1 MRQITKDK
9 ITKTAGIF
17 AGPAIVFYV
26 ILTFV
31 FMSYEPDRFVT
42 VPNDCKGS
50 SCYNFVVTDGPTYLL
65 GPEYDIDYVREPET
79 FQKQVDYMGIGDYM
93 LMIPIVLFFAGCIG
107 LLLFVII
114 FRGYH
119 SIKDMGHRAKDVWKP

>member
-1 MRQITKDK
+1 MRQTTKDK
-9 ITKTAGIF
+9 MTKTAGIF

-31 FMSYEPDRFVT
+31 FMSYEPERFVT
-42 VPNDCKGS
+42 VPNPCKS
-50 SCYNFVVTDGPTYLL
+50 LCYNYVMGDNGWGEETIL
-65 GPEYDIDYVREPET
+65 GIEMHPKTIQQE
-79 FQKQVDYMGIGDYM
+79 VDYMGIGDYM

-119 SIKDMGHRAKDVWKP
+119 SIKDMGHRVKDIWKP

>member
-1 MRQITKDK
+1 MRQTTKDK
-9 ITKTAGIF
+9 IVKTAGIF

-31 FMSYEPDRFVT
+31 FMSYEPQRFET
-42 VPNDCKGS
+42 VPNPSWKSD
-50 SCYNFVVTDGPTYLL
+50 SCIVNKECYEFVISERGRSL
-65 GPEYDIDYVREPET
+65 GLKHESKTIQQE
-79 FQKQVDYMGIGDYM
+79 VDYMGIGDYM

-119 SIKDMGHRAKDVWKP
+119 SIKDMGHRVKDVWKQ

>member
-1 MRQITKDK
+1 MKQTTKDK
-9 ITKTAGIF
+9 IRKTLWLL
-17 AGPAIVFYV
+17 AGPMIVLYV
-26 ILTFV
+26 VLTFV
-31 FMSYEPDRFVT
+31 LIQYEPERFVT

-93 LMIPIVLFFAGCIG
+93 LMIPLVSVFAGGIG
-107 LLLFVII
+107 SVVGGMCWSL
-114 FRGYH
+114 RQ
-119 SIKDMGHRAKDVWKP
+119 